1 MSTEGD
7 EEGWEYYDD
16 NEVLPD
22 FWQVRYIV
30 RTVRCGWDLALRL
43 DRLAGDAKVTTVLA
57 VLRIHNI
64 LVWIRIRIRGPMP
77 MNSGSGSGS
86 GSCYFRH

>member
-22 FWQVRYIV
+22 FWQVRHI
-30 RTVRCGWDLALRL
+30 RTVRCGGLAEWLERL
-43 DRLAGDAKVTTVLA
+43 TVNAGVTTVLGSIPA
-57 VLRIHNI
+57 SFDTVE
-64 LVWIRIRIRGPMP
+64 
-77 MNSGSGSGS
+77 SGRKMKQ
-86 GSCYFRH
+86 C

>member
-30 RTVRCGWDLALRL
+30 RTVRCGWNLAVWLERL
-43 DRLAGDAKVTTVLA
+43 TVDAGVTTVLGS
-57 VLRIHNI
+57 I
-64 LVWIRIRIRGPMP
+64 LASSDTGNR
-77 MNSGSGSGS
+77 SG
-86 GSCYFRH
+86 R

>member
-22 FWQVRYIV
+22 FWQVRYKV
-30 RTVRCGWDLALRL
+30 RTVRCGWDLAVWLERL
-43 DRLAGDAKVTTVLA
+43 TVDAGVTTVLGS
-57 VLRIHNI
+57 I
-64 LVWIRIRIRGPMP
+64 LASSDTVE
-77 MNSGSGSGS
+77 SGRQMKQ
-86 GSCYFRH
+86 C